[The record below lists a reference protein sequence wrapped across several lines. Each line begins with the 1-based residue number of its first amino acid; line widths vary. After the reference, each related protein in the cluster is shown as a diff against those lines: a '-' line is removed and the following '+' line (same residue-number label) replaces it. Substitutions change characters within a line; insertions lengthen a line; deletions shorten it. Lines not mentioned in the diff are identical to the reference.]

1 MSLERVLTF
10 QRESARLVAADVEEI
25 PGGCVVRAPSLPEV
39 WSLNQVRLFG
49 PASAE
54 DAVALCDQHLGGLT
68 YHHVH
73 VDHEP
78 SALAMAETL
87 RASGWEVDVEINME
101 LVREPDRPADTSRVI
116 EAAED
121 EAQALMERWWR
132 EDETLH
138 LTPQGMRELLD
149 YNTQTWRARN
159 ARLFGIRLD
168 DGALAAVTLL
178 FSDGGEVAQVED
190 VYTIPEARGRGY
202 ARALVTHAA
211 GLARSEGHQ
220 LTFIVADDNDWP
232 KQLYA
237 KVGFEPVGR
246 SWLFHRPLRAMPPA
260 A

>member
-1 MSLERVLTF
+1 
-10 QRESARLVAADVEEI
+10 
-25 PGGCVVRAPSLPEV
+25 
-39 WSLNQVRLFG
+39 
-49 PASAE
+49 
-54 DAVALCDQHLGGLT
+54 
-68 YHHVH
+68 
-73 VDHEP
+73 
-78 SALAMAETL
+78 
-87 RASGWEVDVEINME
+87 
-101 LVREPDRPADTSRVI
+101 
-116 EAAED
+116 
-121 EAQALMERWWR
+121 
-132 EDETLH
+132 
-138 LTPQGMRELLD
+138 MRELLD